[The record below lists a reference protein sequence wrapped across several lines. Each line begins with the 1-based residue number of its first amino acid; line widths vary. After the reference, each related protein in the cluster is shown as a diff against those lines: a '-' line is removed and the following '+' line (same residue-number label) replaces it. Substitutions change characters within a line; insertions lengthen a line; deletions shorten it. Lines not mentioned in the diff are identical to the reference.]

1 MKELTDEIEI
11 YTITK
16 KGSLG
21 LLAYGD
27 VGLRAWRKIRDK
39 LGDEQKD
46 E

>member
-1 MKELTDEIEI
+1 MKINEESKKR

-27 VGLRAWRKIRDK
+27 LGFKAWRKIKSKQRK
-39 LGDEQKD
+39 
-46 E
+46 

>member
-1 MKELTDEIEI
+1 MKINDENKKR

-27 VGLRAWRKIRDK
+27 LGFRAWRKIKNKKRK
-39 LGDEQKD
+39 
-46 E
+46 